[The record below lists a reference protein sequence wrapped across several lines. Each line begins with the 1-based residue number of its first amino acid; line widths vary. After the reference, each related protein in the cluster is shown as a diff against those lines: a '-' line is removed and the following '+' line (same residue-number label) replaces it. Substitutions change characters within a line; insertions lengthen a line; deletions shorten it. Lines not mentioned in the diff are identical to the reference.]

1 MPENESND
9 HNTLGY
15 SKNCRYSGTQQE
27 MKPQQS
33 FAVVFLLES
42 GSLHAAFSMM
52 HHQLGMLDT
61 LVLVKHLA
69 QLSRGEAY
77 LGQAV

>member
-1 MPENESND
+1 
-9 HNTLGY
+9 
-15 SKNCRYSGTQQE
+15 